1 MALNIKTRKSVKD
14 FAIKASLAVAG
25 SAVAIG
31 GFAVLPG
38 TAPAQADSCFQWAFN
53 GRTGFHESSGWEMW
67 FTSTG
72 TTAQGRVEGIDL
84 GTGGYPTSHG
94 TIEHGSVVGH
104 GVDITVRWDSGTV
117 QRFTGTVVD
126 GKATGSTNN
135 PDYQTW
141 YELGD
146 PLKCTDQELPPA
158 APSAPAQQPAPADA
172 QTAAARLG
180 VAVNGPTTLPAG
192 QRGTY
197 TVSVSNSGD
206 VSAPVELFISFN
218 GQLQQAGFTPSGGF
232 DCDVRNYAGGSSSVH
247 CTTGQLQPKGTA
259 NIVVQ
264 GRGSAPGAATLGVN
278 INSSDPAAQFV
289 QKSQQLN
296 VTIT

>member
-1 MALNIKTRKSVKD
+1 MTLNITTRESVKG
-14 FAIKASLAVAG
+14 FAMKASLAVAG

-31 GFAVLPG
+31 AFGVLPG
-38 TAPAQADSCFQWAFN
+38 AAPAQADSCFQWAFN

-67 FTSTG
+67 FDSTG

-94 TIEHGSVVGH
+94 TIERGSVVGH

-141 YELGD
+141 YPVGD
-146 PLKCTDQELPPA
+146 PLKCIDQELPPA
-158 APSAPAQQPAPADA
+158 APQAPAQQPAPPDA

-192 QRGTY
+192 QSGTY

-232 DCDVRNYAGGSSSVH
+232 NCDVRNYAGGSSSVH
-247 CTTGQLQPKGTA
+247 CTTGQLQSKGTA

-264 GRGSAPGAATLGVN
+264 GRGSAPGAAQLGVN
-278 INSSDPAAQFV
+278 INSSDPGAQFV